1 MSDGYFVS
9 LDLNAETLFDF
20 RLSSQVF
27 RYRVFDI
34 FQRLLACV
42 SLRVA
47 TRQIVAPNGKAF
59 LEFDERDAIFRERC
73 FRKQERD
80 GGQRS
85 GADGLLM

>member
-34 FQRLLACV
+34 
-42 SLRVA
+42 
-47 TRQIVAPNGKAF
+47 
-59 LEFDERDAIFRERC
+59 
-73 FRKQERD
+73 